1 MATMFKTDQ
10 IPTLPNDQ
18 FDLPKDGLLE
28 FLQAKVGG
36 WIEFI
41 HFPDGS
47 AFVVDEEG
55 RLKEKEENRMATI
68 LCLLKGRPQDL
79 SIVGDAVFL
88 SREEMLRW
96 SSEPTEK
103 TESVN

>member
-10 IPTLPNDQ
+10 IPTLLNEELV
-18 FDLPKDGLLE
+18 LPKNGLLE
-28 FLQAKVGG
+28 FLQSKVGG

-55 RLKEKEENRMATI
+55 RLKEKAENRMATL

-88 SREEMLRW
+88 SSEEMRRW
-96 SSEPTEK
+96 SSEPSKEK
-103 TESVN
+103 ESAS